1 MKGPERL
8 EHLKLCGI
16 DTSAEAL
23 IEAEVDRLL
32 AALYIPVVTDDGR
45 LIYQRDPVRC
55 DIFGLEDELINW
67 GDLKCAQV
75 DAFADGRYRVII
87 EEASP
92 SECPTLCNYVSHH
105 LRPNG
110 WTCEVSTEW

>member
-1 MKGPERL
+1 MTGPERL
-8 EHLKLCGI
+8 EHLKLCGVES
-16 DTSAEAL
+16 SAEAL
-23 IEAEVDRLL
+23 IEVEVDRLL

-45 LIYQRDPVRC
+45 LIYQRDPARC
-55 DIFGLEDELINW
+55 ELFGIDEEAINW
-67 GDLKCAQV
+67 GDLKCVGV

-92 SECPTLCNYVSHH
+92 VGCPTLCEYVSHH
-105 LRPNG
+105 LRLSG